1 MARIQQPQL
10 LVITVSYLHT
20 TPSLGPPRVL
30 SSAAVRI
37 FEGFG
42 YDIAL
47 AASTA
52 ESDQAL
58 LTRARPVAAAKD
70 TASSALGYHRQ
81 AEHAMRLA
89 MAALTLARAA
99 QEADHLLKPRIRSSA
114 GGLTRRLQP

>member
-52 ESDQAL
+52 ESDQVL
-58 LTRARPVAAAKD
+58 LTGARPSGAGED
-70 TASSALGYHRQ
+70 TPASALGYHRG
-81 AEHAMRLA
+81 ALCATTSIATPRALSG
-89 MAALTLARAA
+89 AAVRGSVSLRYDIAC
-99 QEADHLLKPRIRSSA
+99 SV
-114 GGLTRRLQP
+114 